1 MPLLRQKT
9 SRFKPLLFGNYN
21 KKSAFSII
29 AKSFFAKKSFSIGFF
44 YPLIFRNEHE
54 TYIIKGN
61 LNNINELSLRCNV
74 FCNKSRVIV
83 FNFVWKPRNRTV
95 RIRLWLFEYS
105 IRFSSTLTTYF
116 LVLHR
121 MKGYGYNQQTVYVVD
136 TQFYFI

>member
-1 MPLLRQKT
+1 MGITIRSPHLVSLQIV
-9 SRFKPLLFGNYN
+9 SLQ
-21 KKSAFSII
+21 
-29 AKSFFAKKSFSIGFF
+29 KSFSIGFF

-121 MKGYGYNQQTVYVVD
+121 MKGYGYNQQTVYAVD
-136 TQFYFI
+136 TQFYFLFNR